1 MSGRAVGPQFWWV
14 RLSLR
19 ILLYQVFYNFLVT
32 ESILQLIWRQ
42 RLSISDLLAQIE
54 GKNRLRNGT
63 LILQLVKMGMAP
75 AKDMLG
81 QFKPKMPSKG
91 NSNQDS
97 MKVRWNRWS
106 VLKRSTVCVREEFPT
121 YRYLKWGQGWAGVD
135 CLKILREDLRLGS
148 VFGGPQMVRP
158 SWEGNLGSI

>member
-1 MSGRAVGPQFWWV
+1 MSGRALGPLLWWV

-54 GKNRLRNGT
+54 GKNRLRKGT

-81 QFKPKMPSKG
+81 
-91 NSNQDS
+91 
-97 MKVRWNRWS
+97 
-106 VLKRSTVCVREEFPT
+106 
-121 YRYLKWGQGWAGVD
+121 
-135 CLKILREDLRLGS
+135 
-148 VFGGPQMVRP
+148 
-158 SWEGNLGSI
+158 